1 MDPSKLEITRLVA
14 DGSNWASY
22 RDKLHI
28 VLKMRRWQEHLT
40 SDVVTQAYK
49 DRGEING
56 LKAPM
61 RWEDDD
67 EAVKSILMSSIPE
80 EFFNRI
86 KGGANAK
93 AWWDELKLT
102 CEGKS
107 RSLMINLGR
116 RMSNTF
122 CGEDDDVRAHFAK
135 LANMREQLA
144 AMGESISDQHYANI
158 LLASLPKCYEMRVT
172 AITTNADD
180 TGRGIEPQKVVRL
193 ITDDYDRTTMAKE
206 AKKTEDQAFA
216 ASSQRNKGKD
226 KRDVECYNCKKKGHI
241 KANCWAKGGGKEGQ
255 GPKRDKNKSK
265 DKDNDSAAPAVD
277 KTDDTESWA
286 IIDEDLF
293 DLDEG
298 TDKTDGTE
306 SWAAIIDEDFTDF
319 DENAEKIDITESW
332 AAIEE
337 DFSDVGTEYEDVY
350 IEESDEDTLNGDDD
364 IDNQPEHVAS
374 SAGDSEVELYD
385 SGASR
390 HISPFRQRFLTYR
403 SIPPRPIAAADKHK
417 FYAVGTGDLKI
428 QVPNGASATPMILR
442 DALHA
447 PDIGLTVVS
456 IGRIAKAGHVVS
468 FKGDTCKIT
477 NSKGK
482 TIGNIPISANGLYK
496 AERVYAAAAVLE
508 IVDIITLHR
517 RLGHISLDTIR
528 NIIRNNIVTG
538 IQLIDDKPSF
548 FCESCEHAKAMRKPI
563 NKERQSDLAEAFG
576 DEIHSDLWGPSRTA
590 TIGGRKYYVTFTD
603 DFSRY
608 TRLELLRTKDE
619 TLDAYKTFAAW
630 AQTQHN
636 VKIKRLRSD
645 RGGEYTGNDFTKY
658 LKAQGTERRLTTRDT
673 PQHNSVAES
682 LNRRLLECVRA
693 ILHHSQLSSALWGE
707 AIMFAIW
714 LKNRTSTRALGNTT
728 PYERLYKNKPD
739 LSGVPEW
746 GQKVWVHSPGGSKLD
761 ARAIEG
767 RWVGFDRDS
776 THAHR
781 VYWPGQRRV
790 TVERDLKFVPTTVTV
805 YSPTTSVPHVSPQV
819 QQSSHALGAPSPAT
833 PLPPPTPTSTPTRI
847 RPGAT
852 DSGEDEMPDE
862 EEVPSAST
870 PASSTTFG
878 SESSRGGQT
887 PTQPPGAPKKSKI
900 SPFGFTTRRS
910 ARLAEREQAR
920 RTPASTRPTTTTSQ
934 SSTST
939 QQRHVPG
946 EFPIFRGTHPDY
958 TRPNLPEDEAS
969 LADVEFDSED
979 EDEDEDDEDDEPVV
993 KPVKV
998 NIHVMVMDAMQDE
1011 EGDPKTLREAKARAD
1026 WPRWKE
1032 AMDREIATLD
1042 RAKTWITVPRPEG
1055 KNIVGSKWVFRIKR
1069 KADGSIEKYKARLVA
1084 RGFTQVFGEDYYDT
1098 FSPVAKLQSFRAIL
1112 ALAARFDW
1120 EIESFDFTGAYL
1132 NGELDADEEIY
1143 MQPPPGY
1150 EGQGPDEVKRLRK
1163 SLYGLKQAGR
1173 KWYDA
1178 LSRALANLGFRTT
1191 QADPGVFVAYDQGH
1205 ILILVVHVDDCTF
1218 TGSSA
1223 KLIFAYKKKIND
1235 CYALTDL
1242 GPISWLLGIK
1252 ITRNREERTISL
1264 SQSSYI
1270 DSILERYGLKDA
1282 KPYATPMVPGVTYS
1296 RRDSPSTPTEAHR
1309 MRRVPYREAIGSLMY
1324 AAVATRP
1331 DITFAVSTLSQF
1343 LDNPGDAHWE
1353 AVKRIIRYLSGT
1365 RGATLTYGED
1375 RHDLIGYTDTDG
1387 ATQEHRRA
1395 ISGHVFLIDGGAIS
1409 WSSRKQELVTL
1420 STAEAEYVATTH
1432 AAKEALWLRRLI
1444 HELFP
1449 SLKQPTPLYCDNLST
1464 LKLIY
1469 GDNYHART
1477 KHIDTRYHFIR
1488 QVARNG
1494 ALVLTYCPSEDMTA
1508 DTLTK
1513 ALPKWK
1519 ATIHNSSLGLRLS
1532 A

>member
-1 MDPSKLEITRLVA
+1 MDPSKLEITRLA
-14 DGSNWASY
+14 TDRSNWASY

-28 VLKMRRWQEHLT
+28 ILKMRRWQEHLT
-40 SDVVTQAYK
+40 SDTVTQGYQ
-49 DRGEING
+49 DRGDVNG
-56 LKAPM
+56 LKPPM

-122 CGEDDDVRAHFAK
+122 CGEDEDVRAHFAK

-158 LLASLPKCYEMRVT
+158 LLASLPKCYKMRVT

-193 ITDDYDRTTMAKE
+193 ITDDYDKTMMAKD

-216 ASSQRNKGKD
+216 ASSQQNKGKD
-226 KRDVECYNCKKKGHI
+226 KRDIECYNCKKKGHI

-255 GPKRDKNKSK
+255 GPRQDKNKSK
-265 DKDNDSAAPAVD
+265 DKDKDSAAPAED
-277 KTDDTESWA
+277 KIDDIESWA
-286 IIDEDLF
+286 V
-293 DLDEG
+293 
-298 TDKTDGTE
+298 
-306 SWAAIIDEDFTDF
+306 IDEDFDDF
-319 DENAEKIDITESW
+319 DEDADKVDITESW
-332 AAIEE
+332 AVIEE
-337 DFSDVGTEYEDVY
+337 DFFEVDTDYEHVY
-350 IEESDEDTLNGDDD
+350 IEESDEDTLNGDGEVDTD
-364 IDNQPEHVAS
+364 SQLEHVAS
-374 SAGDSEVELYD
+374 SAGDNEAELYD

-403 SIPPRPIAAADKHK
+403 SIPPRPIAAADKCK
-417 FYAVGTGDLKI
+417 FYAVGTGDLQI
-428 QVPNGASATPMILR
+428 QVPNGAFTTPIILR

-456 IGRIAKAGHVVS
+456 IGCIAKAGHIVS
-468 FKGDTCKIT
+468 FEGNSCKIT

-482 TIGNIPISANGLYK
+482 TIGNIPIGANGLYK
-496 AERVYAAAAVLE
+496 AERVYAAAAMPEV
-508 IVDIITLHR
+508 VDIITLHR

-528 NIIRNNIVTG
+528 SIIRNNVVTG

-548 FCESCEHAKAMRKPI
+548 FCESCEHAKATRKPI

-576 DEIHSDLWGPSRTA
+576 DEIHSDLWGPSRTT

-603 DFSRY
+603 DYSRY
-608 TRLELLRTKDE
+608 TRLKLLKTKDE

-630 AQTQHN
+630 AQTQHD

-645 RGGEYTGNDFTKY
+645 RGGEYTSNDFTKY
-658 LKAQGTERRLTTRDT
+658 LKQQGTERRLTTRDM
-673 PQHNSVAES
+673 PQHNGVAES
-682 LNRRLLECVRA
+682 LNRRLLERVRA
-693 ILHHSQLSSALWGE
+693 ILHHSQLPSALWGE

-728 PYERLYKNKPD
+728 PYERLYKTKPD

-781 VYWPGQRRV
+781 VYWPGQQRV

-805 YSPTTSVPHVSPQV
+805 YSPTASALHMSLQV
-819 QQSSHALGAPSPAT
+819 QQPFRTLGVPPPIT
-833 PLPPPTPTSTPTRI
+833 PPIPPTPTPTPTGM

-862 EEVPSAST
+862 EEEAQTPSASSPAPFTSTLAPESLHSGHT
-870 PASSTTFG
+870 PI
-878 SESSRGGQT
+878 
-887 PTQPPGAPKKSKI
+887 QPPGAPKKSKI
-900 SPFGFTTRRS
+900 SPFTFPTRRS
-910 ARLAEREQAR
+910 TRLAEKEQTR
-920 RTPASTRPTTTTSQ
+920 RAPTSTRPATPQT
-934 SSTST
+934 STST
-939 QQRHVPG
+939 QKRHMPG
-946 EFPIFRGTHPDY
+946 GLPMFRGTHPDY
-958 TRPNLPEDEAS
+958 TGPGLPEDEAS
-969 LADVEFDSED
+969 LANVEFDSEG
-979 EDEDEDDEDDEPVV
+979 EDEDDDEPEV

-1032 AMDREIATLD
+1032 AMDRKIATLD
-1042 RAKTWITVPRPEG
+1042 RAQTWTTVPRPEG

-1069 KADGSIEKYKARLVA
+1069 KADGTIEKYKARLVA

-1098 FSPVAKLQSFRAIL
+1098 FSPVAKLQSFQAIL

-1223 KLIFAYKKKIND
+1223 KLIFAYKEKINN

-1282 KPYATPMVPGVTYS
+1282 KPYATPMVPGVIYS
-1296 RRDSPSTPTEAHR
+1296 QRDSPSTPTETDR

-1353 AVKRIIRYLSGT
+1353 AVKCVIRYLSGT
-1365 RGATLTYGED
+1365 KGATLTYGED
-1375 RHDLIGYTDTDG
+1375 HHDLIGFTDADG

-1395 ISGHVFLIDGGAIS
+1395 ISGHVFLIDGGAVS

-1449 SLKQPTPLYCDNLST
+1449 WLKRPTPLYCDNQSA
-1464 LKLIY
+1464 LKLIQD
-1469 GDNYHART
+1469 DNYHART
-1477 KHIDTRYHFIR
+1477 KHIDIRYHFIR
-1488 QVARNG
+1488 QVAHNG
-1494 ALVLTYCPSEDMTA
+1494 ALVLTYCPSKDMTA

-1519 ATIHNSSLGLRLS
+1519 ATIHNSSLGLRRH